1 MTVGRIVVPIR
12 RRGSLVEFATASLA
26 CGHGA
31 VRVRLVVGPAVRR
44 CDVCKRDSLID
55 IHRSA
60 VQDAWVLEPAVV
72 VGQMT
77 FAEAL
82 EPPRD
87 GAIRRRPTPG

>member
-1 MTVGRIVVPIR
+1 MAARIVVPLR
-12 RRGSLVEFATASLA
+12 RRGELVEFATAPLA

-31 VRVRLVVGPAVRR
+31 VRVRLAVGASVRR
-44 CDVCKRDSLID
+44 CELCKRSSLIE
-55 IHRSA
+55 IRRSA
-60 VQDAWVLEPAVV
+60 IQEAWIVDPAVA

-87 GAIRRRPTPG
+87 AATRRRPRKG

>member
-1 MTVGRIVVPIR
+1 MAGRIVLPVR
-12 RRGSLVEFATASLA
+12 RRGELVEFATAPLA

-31 VRVRLVVGPAVRR
+31 VRVRLAVGPAIRR
-44 CDVCKRDSLID
+44 CEVCKRASLLE

-60 VQDAWVLEPAVV
+60 IQEAWIVDPAVV

-82 EPPRD
+82 EPPRA
-87 GAIRRRPTPG
+87 GTKRRRPTQG

>member
-1 MTVGRIVVPIR
+1 MAGRIVVPLR
-12 RRGSLVEFATASLA
+12 RRGELVEFATAPLA

-31 VRVRLVVGPAVRR
+31 VRVRLAVGPAVRR
-44 CDVCKRDSLID
+44 CEVCKRDSLLE

-60 VQDAWVLEPAVV
+60 IQEAWIVDPAVV

-82 EPPRD
+82 EPPP
-87 GAIRRRPTPG
+87 GPARRRRRTQG